1 MRNEALFYGGMVLA
15 AVSLLAGIIS
25 LFLYRIRMIRLE
37 VRMDEEYGKQDENTG
52 FLGRKGKR
60 TCRK

>member
-1 MRNEALFYGGMVLA
+1 MA